1 MLGNAGEHNTE
12 IHAVL
17 AEFGLPYEFPEE
29 VEQEAN
35 TLDTSI
41 KEEETYKTAA
51 MDSAHLHHDPAD
63 AKDFDDAL
71 SLQQLENG
79 TGKWACTLRM

>member
-1 MLGNAGEHNTE
+1 MPENTTQRFMQY
-12 IHAVL
+12 L
-17 AEFGLPYEFPEE
+17 QSLDCRTSSQE

-41 KEEETYKTAA
+41 KEEEIAQNRRDFRTVPTFTI
-51 MDSAHLHHDPAD
+51 DPAD

-79 TGKWACTLRM
+79 NWEVGVHIAM